1 MVAYERQIYN
11 YCFIVRQVIHDL
23 RNNLN
28 ETENEDTF
36 YEDNL
41 EAFLAHNLRAELAA
55 DLTKYSDD
63 QGRKNYLFRSIPRD
77 STSIRTSHE
86 RKNKIHDQHELNLS

>member
-1 MVAYERQIYN
+1 MVAYERLMYM
-11 YCFIVRQVIHDL
+11 YRFITRQVVHDL

-63 QGRKNYLFRSIPRD
+63 QGRKNYLFRSNMWH
-77 STSIRTSHE
+77 RTI
-86 RKNKIHDQHELNLS
+86 IHNTKLRLCCTRSSCK